1 MSLPK
6 NVIAYIKGLM
16 CVFEN
21 ANCLSLAAT
30 SLSSH
35 DSLTRILNN
44 EKFSWQTL
52 LENFIM
58 RIFGKLSNGWLIIDD
73 TIISKIFAKKIEN
86 LAWVYDSKIG
96 KSIIGLNIVAL
107 IWSNGKINIPIGI
120 RIYKPK
126 SGKTKMDLAI
136 ELLELAKRLKI
147 RPLYVVF
154 DSWYSS
160 GKFMKIIRGY
170 KWHFVT
176 RLKPNRLFNGV
187 PLREVQRHP
196 YWIME
201 GKLSG
206 GQRVIIV
213 RHGKKYFA
221 ASNLELSKQEILAQ
235 YKSRWEIETVFRMLH
250 SKLGIDQCESRKLIA
265 QSAHFHLCLMA
276 YAVLKNEQYITGKS
290 IYRIKR
296 KCSFDFKT
304 ADNILF
310 KLNFQSA

>member
-21 ANCLSLAAT
+21 ANCVALADA

-35 DSLTRILNN
+35 DRLSRILNN

-52 LENFIM
+52 LENLSM
-58 RIFGKLSNGWLIIDD
+58 RIFGKLSDGWLIIDD
-73 TIISKIFAKKIEN
+73 TVISKTFAKKIEN

-96 KSIIGLNIVAL
+96 KSIIGLNFIAL
-107 IWSNGKINIPIGI
+107 IWSNGKINVPIGI

-126 SGKTKMDLAI
+126 SGKTKMDLAV

-147 RPLYVVF
+147 RPIYVAF
-154 DSWYSS
+154 DSWYAS
-160 GKFMKIIRGY
+160 GKFMKTIRKY
-170 KWHFVT
+170 RWHFIT
-176 RLKPNRLFNGV
+176 RLKPNRIFNGV
-187 PLREVQRHP
+187 QLRDIARNP

-206 GQRVIIV
+206 GQKVIVV
-213 RHGKKYFA
+213 RNGKKYFA
-221 ASNLELSKQEILAQ
+221 ASNLKLSKQELLAQ

-276 YAVLKNEQYITGKS
+276 YAILKNEQYITGKS

-296 KCSFDFKT
+296 NCSFNFKT
-304 ADNILF
+304 VDNILF

>member
-1 MSLPK
+1 MLLSK
-6 NVIAYIKGLM
+6 NVIAYLKGLM
-16 CVFEN
+16 RVFEN
-21 ANCLSLAAT
+21 ANCVSLAEA

-35 DSLTRILNN
+35 DGLTRILNN
-44 EKFSWQTL
+44 EKLSWQTL
-52 LENFIM
+52 LNNFSM
-58 RIFGKLSNGWLIIDD
+58 RIFGKLSNGWLVIDD

-107 IWSNGKINIPIGI
+107 IWTNGKLTVPIGLK
-120 RIYKPK
+120 IYKPH
-126 SGKTKMDLAI
+126 SGKTRIDLAI
-136 ELLELAKRLKI
+136 ELLKIVKRLHL
-147 RPLYVVF
+147 RPQYVVF
-154 DSWYSS
+154 DSWYAS
-160 GKFMKIIRGY
+160 GKLMKKIREFR
-170 KWHFVT
+170 WHFVT

-187 PLREVQRHP
+187 PLKEVQRNP
-196 YWIME
+196 YWLME
-201 GKLSG
+201 GKISG
-206 GQRVIIV
+206 GLKVLIV

-221 ASNLELSKQEILAQ
+221 ASNLKLAKQELLAE

-276 YAVLKNEQYITGKS
+276 YAILKNEQYITGKS

-296 KCSFDFKT
+296 KCSFNFKM
-304 ADNILF
+304 ADNILS

>member
-1 MSLPK
+1 MSLSK
-6 NVIAYIKGLM
+6 NVIAYLKGLM

-21 ANCLSLAAT
+21 ANCVSLADA
-30 SLSSH
+30 SASSH
-35 DSLTRILNN
+35 DRLSRILNN
-44 EKFSWQTL
+44 EEFSWQTL

-58 RIFGKLSNGWLIIDD
+58 RIFGRLSNGWLIIDD
-73 TIISKIFAKKIEN
+73 TVISKTFAKKIEN

-107 IWSNGKINIPIGI
+107 IWSNGKMNIPIGI

-126 SGKTKMDLAI
+126 SGKKKMDLAL

-147 RPLYVVF
+147 RPLYVAF
-154 DSWYSS
+154 DSWYAADVLL
-160 GKFMKIIRGY
+160 KKIRSY
-170 KWHFVT
+170 RWHYVT

-187 PLREVQRHP
+187 PLREVQRNP

-201 GKLSG
+201 GKISG
-206 GQRVIIV
+206 GLKVIVV

-221 ASNLELSKQEILAQ
+221 ASNLKLSKQELLAQ

-276 YAVLKNEQYITGKS
+276 YAILKNEQYLTGRS

-296 KCSFDFKT
+296 NCSFNFKT
-304 ADNILF
+304 ADNILS